1 MNLRKFLFKTLTATC
16 LMSFLSCAAS
26 EQKPAFIGTITDS
39 EFSDMAFNYAPDYDM
54 VNVRTITIIPDASGR
69 FYFPDS
75 LLTDE
80 GLRTQILVDND
91 YFGLYLE
98 KGKSVEATI
107 SRGNDGKLQ
116 ITYKGDN
123 TDINTYYN
131 ALCQAF
137 DSMKY
142 FSPDDEEGKNAD
154 YYLALLESETAK
166 IPRASI
172 IKDKKKREF
181 YEKMRDRM
189 YTWTKLRVLMDKAY
203 EDGIAEADI
212 PGYVD
217 LVKTIDPNDDMSLEC
232 TLIFPWLNLQT
243 KSNQT
248 EDALAHGL
256 EQLRIIDRQITNPN
270 TKRVMFN
277 QLPYM
282 FFAYNQ
288 PTLEQAQTYM
298 QEYAKIAADY
308 PEMIEKYNIRAYS
321 IKEIVV
327 GDPLPY
333 DPVIITPEGEQ
344 KKLSD
349 LKGKVTY
356 IDFWATWC
364 GPCVKQIPHLEK
376 LVEKMK
382 DNPDVAFVSIS
393 SDADRNAWLSKLKKD
408 NPSWPQYVLDIQDGE
423 KFFTAMNINGI
434 PRFIILNADGTIA
447 NPDAKRP
454 SEEGVEE
461 QIISFVK

>member
-1 MNLRKFLFKTLTATC
+1 
-16 LMSFLSCAAS
+16 
-26 EQKPAFIGTITDS
+26 
-39 EFSDMAFNYAPDYDM
+39 MAFNYAPDHDL
-54 VNVRTITIIPDASGR
+54 VNVRTIEIIPDSAGR
-69 FYFPDS
+69 FFFPDS

-107 SRGNDGKLQ
+107 SRGDDGKLQ

-154 YYLALLESETAK
+154 FFLTVLESETAK
-166 IPRASI
+166 IPNASI

-189 YTWTKLRVLMDKAY
+189 YTWTKLRILMDKAY
-203 EDGIAEADI
+203 EDGITEAEV
-212 PGYVD
+212 PGYVE
-217 LVKTIDPNDDMSLEC
+217 LVNTIDPNDDMSLEC

-243 KSNQT
+243 KSIQA
-248 EDALAHGL
+248 EDPLAHGL
-256 EQLRIIDRQITNPN
+256 EQLRIIDKQITNQN

-282 FFAYNQ
+282 FFAYGQ
-288 PTLEQAQTYM
+288 PSLEQAQAYM

-308 PEMIEKYNIRAYS
+308 PEMIEKYNLKANS
-321 IKEIVV
+321 IKEIAS

-333 DPVIITPEGEQ
+333 DPVIITPEGER

-364 GPCVKQIPHLEK
+364 GPCVKQIPYLEK

-382 DNPDVAFVSIS
+382 GNPDVAFVSIS
-393 SDADRNAWLSKLKKD
+393 SDVDRNAWLEKLKRD
-408 NPSWPQYVLDIQDGE
+408 NPSWPQYLLDGEDAE

-434 PRFIILNADGTIA
+434 PRFIILNADGSIA
-447 NPDAKRP
+447 NADAIRP
-454 SEEGVEE
+454 SEAEVES
-461 QIISFVK
+461 QILSFVK